1 MRNQIAIISLLT
13 IVSQLAAFFKLWF
26 TARIFGVG
34 PVMDGYSL
42 SIVVP
47 TMVAG
52 VAAGVLQT
60 GLFPVR
66 AKLNVTG
73 SYAEVSAF
81 ERSVLLVMAGAGGVF
96 SLMLVLSSPVVL
108 EMLAAS
114 APASVRTSLAFAYP
128 FAATLVM
135 LNLIGDSCGYLLAMR
150 NRFAIAAAAPIAN
163 GVLGASLLAAWPE
176 GGLLNL
182 IGGTVLGLA
191 LQVFICLW
199 GLKSTGFTFFGDLP
213 VWKNTKE
220 LWQEMLSLGCWIL
233 PGVVVSNFVVS
244 LPPLW
249 AAKYGEGAVSAFGYA
264 YRLHSSALQLLVI
277 ACSTVIL
284 ARFSN
289 LVAQNELRA
298 VRGILVKA
306 GIFSFTIGGL
316 GILAVWQFGA
326 ACLEFLFG
334 GRFDSVAAV
343 RVADHWLLLTLGLPF
358 AMLGNVFAK
367 LWQAQERPKL
377 ISVMASVSLLT
388 LVAIYYLT
396 NDYLNEFSLAVAIS
410 MAGLSVFV
418 GGVFFIGIT
427 KRYKL

>member
-34 PVMDGYSL
+34 PEMDGYSL

-52 VAAGVLQT
+52 VVAGVLQT

-96 SLMLVLSSPVVL
+96 SLMLVLGSPFLL

-199 GLKSTGFTFFGDLP
+199 GLKSTGFTFFGELP
-213 VWKNTKE
+213 AWEKIKQ
-220 LWQEMLSLGCWIL
+220 LWREMLMLGGWIL
-233 PGVVVSNFVVS
+233 PGVVFSNLIVS

-249 AAKYGEGAVSAFGYA
+249 VAKYGEGAVSAFGYA

-277 ACSTVIL
+277 ASSTVIL
-284 ARFSN
+284 AHFSD
-289 LVAQNELRA
+289 LVARNDAAA
-298 VRGILVKA
+298 VRTTLVKA
-306 GIFSFTIGGL
+306 GVVSAVIGGL
-316 GILAVWQFGA
+316 GIFMVWALGAVS
-326 ACLEFLFG
+326 LEWLFG
-334 GRFDSVAAV
+334 GRFDAAAAE
-343 RVADHWLLLTLGLPF
+343 RVSSHWLLLTLGLPF
-358 AMLGNVFAK
+358 AMLGNFFAK
-367 LWQAQERPKL
+367 LWQAQKRPKL
-377 ISVMASVSLLT
+377 ISTMACMSLLA
-388 LVAIYYLT
+388 LVFCYLGVR
-396 NDYLNEFSLAVAIS
+396 NHYQEFSLPAALSLSAFLVATV
-410 MAGLSVFV
+410 GVNFLSVKKSL
-418 GGVFFIGIT
+418 I
-427 KRYKL
+427 